1 MMATTQLLAPS
12 MINVAGQRSLEKI
25 SAQLRSGL
33 PELAEKYHILSLG
46 IFGSTVRGEMN
57 ADSDLDLLVD
67 FEKPPTLFEFVDLQE
82 KLSQLAG
89 IPVDL
94 VMKDVLKPHIGR
106 AILAEV
112 IPLCQR
118 EMGNH

>member
-33 PELAEKYHILSLG
+33 PELAEKYHILSVG
-46 IFGSTVRGEMN
+46 IFGSTVRGEIH
-57 ADSDLDLLVD
+57 ADSDLDLLVE
-67 FEKPPTLFEFVDLQE
+67 FGEPPTLFQFVNLQE

-94 VMKDVLKPHIGR
+94 VMKDAMKPHIGK

-112 IPLCQR
+112 VTL
-118 EMGNH
+118 